1 MSQKRILLI
10 EDEQDMAVMV
20 GIRLESAGYYVC
32 MVADGKAGLEAAR
45 QDMPDL
51 IVLDLM
57 LPGIDGYEI
66 CSALKNDE
74 KYSKIPIVIL
84 TAMAQKQDIERGLAS
99 GADAYMVKPFDPQE
113 LLAKVA
119 ELIEA
124 QG

>member
-10 EDEQDMAVMV
+10 EDEQDMAVMI
-20 GIRLESAGYYVC
+20 GIRFEAAGYYVC
-32 MVADGKAGLEAAR
+32 MVGDGKGGLEAAKR
-45 QDMPDL
+45 DMPDL

-66 CSALKNDE
+66 CSALKGDE
-74 KYSKIPIVIL
+74 KYRKIPIVIL
-84 TAMAQKQDIERGLAS
+84 TAKAQKQDIERGLAS

-119 ELIEA
+119 ELIGA
-124 QG
+124 